1 MLLTLLEKVRSLTA
15 IDGQGQFKTVIEEE
29 MPEIIKAF
37 KKYDTAQRAY
47 RPKLSIVVCGK
58 RHNTRFFP
66 IIADAADNLGNP
78 KPGTVVDQ
86 GVTAVYAFDFFLQAH
101 GGNRIY
107 EAYEGASGDGGTPLR
122 PENDSGSPIGCVQL
136 RPVVCGGKR

>member
-1 MLLTLLEKVRSLTA
+1 MNMILIRRRGCMGS
-15 IDGQGQFKTVIEEE
+15 
-29 MPEIIKAF
+29 
-37 KKYDTAQRAY
+37 
-47 RPKLSIVVCGK
+47 
-58 RHNTRFFP
+58 
-66 IIADAADNLGNP
+66 
-78 KPGTVVDQ
+78 
-86 GVTAVYAFDFFLQAH
+86 